1 MARVTVF
8 MGSTQ
13 IDPQC
18 TIGEITSLL
27 VRARALQVLTDYSNG
42 RVVAVSFALQVPGVP
57 NPVNFRL
64 PCRTERL
71 LNLLRNDKEQ
81 AERTAWRQV
90 LRWVEAQ
97 IAMIEVGMVQSHE
110 VFQPYALIP
119 GTNKT
124 TFQAW
129 EDAMAG
135 RLIAAP
141 EKTQ

>member
-81 AERTAWRQV
+81 AERQISSRRQRF
-90 LRWVEAQ
+90 LFHRQ
-97 IAMIEVGMVQSHE
+97 IQQGR
-110 VFQPYALIP
+110 P
-119 GTNKT
+119 GR
-124 TFQAW
+124 A
-129 EDAMAG
+129 
-135 RLIAAP
+135 
-141 EKTQ
+141 